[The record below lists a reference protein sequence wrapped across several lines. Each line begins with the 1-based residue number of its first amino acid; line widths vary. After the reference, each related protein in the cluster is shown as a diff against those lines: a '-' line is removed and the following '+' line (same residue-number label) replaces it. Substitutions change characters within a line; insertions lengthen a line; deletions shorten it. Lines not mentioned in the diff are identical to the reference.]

1 VYEFA
6 GDLVRAKACYV
17 DLEKLYPNTE
27 AAEQAKQRI
36 ENLTK
41 PQKTSSQETESL

>member
-1 VYEFA
+1 
-6 GDLVRAKACYV
+6 
-17 DLEKLYPNTE
+17 LEQLYPNTE

-41 PQKTSSQETESL
+41 PQNTLSQETESL